1 MKKILF
7 RKILVDCLLFFF
19 ISLVSAS
26 IIIWVFQAVNF
37 LDIIVED
44 GRDFFV
50 YLNYTLLNFPK
61 IISKIIPFAAFF
73 SFYYVINRYEIN
85 NELIIFWN
93 FGINKIELVNFFFK
107 FSIILMILQII
118 ITTILVPFTQ
128 SKSRSLI
135 KNSSVDFFESF
146 VKPKKFNDNIKGL
159 TIYADS
165 KDEKG
170 NLKNIY
176 LKKDSGKKK
185 YQITVAKRGEFRTIG
200 KAKILVLYD
209 GQTLNVI
216 DKKVTNFKF
225 SKSDFTLSSLDSDV
239 IVQNK
244 IQETSTIK
252 LFECL
257 QKYFDNNF
265 KLIKNPPVEFAENC
279 SLQNLDNIFQ
289 ELYKRFIIPF
299 YLPILILISL
309 FLILKSKENSSYG
322 KFKTTI
328 FLIGLLTIISSE
340 SSLKFVKNNFYE
352 NIIILIIPLL
362 IIFYVYFLFRSK
374 LIFKIKKQHLS

>member
-7 RKILVDCLLFFF
+7 RKILLDCLLFFF

-107 FSIILMILQII
+107 FSMILMILQII

-185 YQITVAKRGEFRTIG
+185 YQITVAKRGEFKTIG

-216 DKKVTNFKF
+216 DKKITNFQF

-309 FLILKSKENSSYG
+309 FLILRSKENSSYG

-374 LIFKIKKQHLS
+374 LIFKIKKGNLL

>member
-7 RKILVDCLLFFF
+7 RKILLDCLLFFF

-26 IIIWVFQAVNF
+26 VIIWVFQAVNF

-107 FSIILMILQII
+107 FSIILMILQIF

-165 KDEKG
+165 KDEQG

-185 YQITVAKRGEFRTIG
+185 YQITVAKRGEFKTIG

-216 DKKVTNFKF
+216 DKKVTNFQF

-299 YLPILILISL
+299 YLPVLILISL

-352 NIIILIIPLL
+352 NIIILIIPL
-362 IIFYVYFLFRSK
+362 IIISYVYFLFRSK
-374 LIFKIKKQHLS
+374 LIFKIKKQNLL